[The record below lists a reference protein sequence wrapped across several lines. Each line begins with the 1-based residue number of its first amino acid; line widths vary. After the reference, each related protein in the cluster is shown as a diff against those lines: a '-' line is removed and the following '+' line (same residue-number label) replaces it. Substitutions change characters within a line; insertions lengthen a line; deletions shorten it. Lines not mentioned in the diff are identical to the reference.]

1 MASQQPTKSPT
12 LWASRPSTRTRLRQC
27 LSCLDLLA
35 HSWIK
40 KEKRTD
46 VNGPQSSSESS
57 SVRQR
62 FVQWHAVKSF
72 HSPPT
77 LQPAPQVCLRSRSC
91 FHPALS
97 GCPLCTYAKSLRVS
111 SQQFIKQKNCQ
122 SLVHARS
129 NAFGAGSLGS
139 SEPNLGAICWE
150 R

>member
-46 VNGPQSSSESS
+46 VNGPQSCSESS
-57 SVRQR
+57 SVRQC

-72 HSPPT
+72 HSLPT
-77 LQPAPQVCLRSRSC
+77 LQPHHPKSAFAPEAVFILHHRAAPYALTQNLFESLHNNLSSRKIASPWSTQGPM
-91 FHPALS
+91 H
-97 GCPLCTYAKSLRVS
+97 
-111 SQQFIKQKNCQ
+111 
-122 SLVHARS
+122 LVQD
-129 NAFGAGSLGS
+129 
-139 SEPNLGAICWE
+139 P
-150 R
+150 